1 MQVTQP
7 HAKPGRSRRLCGTA
21 SHPRRLRHARKR
33 GFSLTEVTI
42 ALAIIAF
49 TCIPLIAMLPAGM
62 KTMRDGQREAV
73 GAEIVR
79 LLTNELSMSNWG
91 DTNDLETWEDDLR
104 YFDSEG
110 ISLEEDDHAVFTAK
124 IEVGNETT
132 LPGASYPNPF
142 LKRVTIKVTHKP
154 EVLQDR
160 FTNPK
165 FHRTYSMLI
174 AKMDK

>member
-1 MQVTQP
+1 MIVTQP
-7 HAKPGRSRRLCGTA
+7 QTRTAPARRHRA
-21 SHPRRLRHARKR
+21 HR
-33 GFSLTEVTI
+33 GFSLMEVTI
-42 ALAIIAF
+42 AVAIIAF
-49 TCIPLIAMLPAGM
+49 TCIPLIAMLPTGM

-79 LLTNELSMSNWG
+79 LLTNELSMSNWN
-91 DTNDLETWEDDLR
+91 DTQDLETWEDDFR
-104 YFDSEG
+104 YFDNEG
-110 ISLEEDDHAVFTAK
+110 IPLEQKDHAVFTAK
-124 IEVGNETT
+124 IEVGNDTT
-132 LPGASYPNPF
+132 LPGAPSKNPF

-154 EVLQDR
+154 EVLSER

>member
-1 MQVTQP
+1 MQATPQ
-7 HAKPGRSRRLCGTA
+7 HATPGPSRRPSAVGPPL
-21 SHPRRLRHARKR
+21 RRFRQARKR
-33 GFSLTEVTI
+33 GFSLMEVTI
-42 ALAIIAF
+42 AVAIIAF
-49 TCIPLIAMLPAGM
+49 TCIPLIGMLPAGM

-91 DTNDLETWEDDLR
+91 DTNDLETWEDHLR

-110 ISLEEDDHAVFTAK
+110 IPLESDDLAVFTAK
-124 IEVGNETT
+124 IEVGDETT
-132 LPGASYPNPF
+132 LPGAPYPNPF

-154 EVLQDR
+154 EVLNDR

>member
-1 MQVTQP
+1 M
-7 HAKPGRSRRLCGTA
+7 
-21 SHPRRLRHARKR
+21 
-33 GFSLTEVTI
+33 GFSLMEVTI
-42 ALAIIAF
+42 AVSIIAF

-79 LLTNELSMSNWG
+79 LLTNELSMSNWS

-104 YFDSEG
+104 YFDSKG
-110 ISLEEDDHAVFTAK
+110 IPLESGDLATFTAK
-124 IEVGNETT
+124 VEVGDETT
-132 LPGASYPNPF
+132 LPGASNNNPF
-142 LKRVTIKVTHKP
+142 LKRVTIKVTYKP
-154 EVLQDR
+154 EVLEDR

-165 FHRTYSMLI
+165 FHDAYSMYI